1 MKSLQIHSFAV
12 VLLIALLVGCK
23 AVSNEVSEGQPEN
36 TAKARLSELPD
47 ALTSSELFDTTI
59 LKPTQLFDNFY
70 FVGYVSVGSFVIQTS
85 DGIVL
90 IDSMWTPNDAKTV
103 IVPGIIELGLDPS
116 DIKFVLITHGHSD
129 HYGGA
134 HYFEQEYGAKI
145 LMREQEWRFIND
157 PEAPVLTDPFGN
169 YSTEIPTPTT
179 YTSLAD
185 KDVLNFGDTQVTIL
199 ATPGHTPGATS
210 LIISAEDD
218 GEKHTVALWG
228 GTGLP
233 DTLEANKRYLQSL
246 NYFQKVVNEKRA
258 DVTIS
263 NHPFSYNLI
272 EKMTLLNQQKTSMP
286 NPLVVGNEAI
296 NDYIDNELRNN
307 VKEKISSL
315 D

>member
-1 MKSLQIHSFAV
+1 MKSLQTHLFAV
-12 VLLIALLVGCK
+12 FFSIALLVGCK
-23 AVSNEVSEGQPEN
+23 AVSDEVSEAEPESL
-36 TAKARLSELPD
+36 AKARLSELPD

-70 FVGYVSVGSFVIQTS
+70 FVGFVSVGSFVIQTS
-85 DGIVL
+85 DGILL
-90 IDSMWTPNDAKTV
+90 IDSMWTPKDAQTV
-103 IVPGIIELGLDPS
+103 IVPGMIELGLDPK

-134 HYFEQEYGAKI
+134 HYFEKEYGAKI
-145 LMREQEWRFIND
+145 LMREQEWRFIHN

-179 YTSLAD
+179 YTPVAD
-185 KDVLNFGDTQVTIL
+185 KDILNFGDTQVTIL

-210 LIISAEDD
+210 LIISAKD
-218 GEKHTVALWG
+218 GGKKHTVALWG

-246 NYFQKVVNEKRA
+246 NYFQTVVNEKGA

-263 NHPFSYNLI
+263 NHPFSNNLI
-272 EKMTLLNQQKTSMP
+272 EKMKLLNQQETSIP
-286 NPLVVGNEAI
+286 NPVVVGNEAI

-307 VKEKISSL
+307 VKEKISSF

>member
-1 MKSLQIHSFAV
+1 MKSLQIHLFAV
-12 VLLIALLVGCK
+12 FFSIALLVGCK
-23 AVSNEVSEGQPEN
+23 GASNEVSEAIPDN
-36 TAKARLSELPD
+36 VAKARLNQLPD
-47 ALTSSELFDTTI
+47 ALTSSALFDTTI
-59 LKPTQLFDNFY
+59 LKPTELFDSFY
-70 FVGYVSVGSFVIQTS
+70 FVGYVSVGTFVIQTS
-85 DGIVL
+85 DGILL
-90 IDSMWTPNDAKTV
+90 IDSMWTPKDAKTV
-103 IVPGIIELGLDPS
+103 IEPGMIELGLDPK

-134 HYFEQEYGAKI
+134 HYFEKKYGAKI
-145 LMREQEWRFIND
+145 LMREQEWRFIHN

-179 YTSLAD
+179 YTPVAD
-185 KDVLNFGDTQVTIL
+185 KDILKFGDTQITIL

-218 GEKHTVALWG
+218 GKKHTVALWG

-258 DVTIS
+258 DAAIS
-263 NHPFSYNLI
+263 NHPFSNNLI
-272 EKMTLLNQQKTSMP
+272 DKMKLLNQQKASMP

-296 NDYIDNELRNN
+296 NDYIDNELRSN